1 MWKVWNTMPVRDGDL
16 LARLN
21 ALKPSSVR
29 LKTEPKASIDV
40 EVGRPPTI
48 EDKLAE
54 RLKALRSSSTES
66 GVDVRTKAL
75 YADKAELLTAQIKD
89 EVASEADPI
98 RDWQHA
104 SGDEQTL
111 DHLLAELGP
120 DISDGLDAENPKHIA
135 SLLREAKEALPS
147 QAEAAQGDGADQEE
161 WQHIGPE
168 DAEDGSVEEG
178 NSRIAQ
184 ERLEDGEADEYVQKV
199 LAELE
204 LERKDGSEERRNAQ
218 NEGARVGD
226 EADVHDLGLP
236 STPLAMPPS
245 LAPTEHEPPTYEDS
259 ELEARFSKLGL
270 DLPSTPTA
278 PPSAKPKVKPSI
290 PGGKANS
297 KLPTYTDDDIESWC
311 CICNE
316 DGEVRCLGCE
326 GDIYCQQCWR
336 EGHGNG
342 PGQEKG
348 HRAVQFVRKGGGG
361 MAAA

>member
-1 MWKVWNTMPVRDGDL
+1 MPVRDGDL

-29 LKTEPKASIDV
+29 LEPELKASIDV
-40 EVGRPPTI
+40 EVSRPQTI

-66 GVDVRTKAL
+66 GVDGRTKAL
-75 YADKAELLTAQIKD
+75 YADSADVLTAQIKD

-98 RDWQHA
+98 RDWQHTG
-104 SGDEQTL
+104 GDEQTL
-111 DHLLAELGP
+111 DDLLAELGP
-120 DISDGLDAENPKHIA
+120 GVSGGLDPEDPKHIA
-135 SLLREAKEALPS
+135 SLLREAKQALPS
-147 QAEAAQGDGADQEE
+147 QAEAAQGGGTDQEE
-161 WQHIGPE
+161 WQHVGPE
-168 DAEDGSVEEG
+168 DVADGNVEEG
-178 NSRIAQ
+178 SSRIAQ
-184 ERLEDGEADEYVQKV
+184 ERLDDGEADEYVQKV
-199 LAELE
+199 LAELD
-204 LERKDGSEERRNAQ
+204 LERKDGSDEPNEVQ
-218 NEGARVGD
+218 NERARGGD
-226 EADVHDLGLP
+226 GTDVHDLGMP

-245 LAPTEHEPPTYEDS
+245 LASTKHEPPTYEDS

-278 PPSAKPKVKPSI
+278 PPSAKPKAISST
-290 PGGKANS
+290 PGGKATS

-336 EGHGNG
+336 EGHGNR

>member
-1 MWKVWNTMPVRDGDL
+1 MPAQDGDL

-29 LKTEPKASIDV
+29 LETEPTASIDV
-40 EVGRPPTI
+40 EVSRPQTV

-54 RLKALRSSSTES
+54 RLKALRSSSTGS
-66 GVDVRTKAL
+66 AVDGRTKAL
-75 YADKAELLTAQIKD
+75 YADHADVLTAQVKD
-89 EVASEADPI
+89 EVASESDPI
-98 RDWQHA
+98 RDWQHTG
-104 SGDEQTL
+104 GDEQTL
-111 DHLLAELGP
+111 DDLLAELGP
-120 DISDGLDAENPKHIA
+120 DVPTGLDPEDPKHIA
-135 SLLREAKEALPS
+135 SLLREAEQALTS
-147 QAEAAQGDGADQEE
+147 RADAAQGEGTDQEE
-161 WQHIGPE
+161 WQHVGPE
-168 DAEDGSVEEG
+168 DVADGNAEEDS
-178 NSRIAQ
+178 SRIAQ
-184 ERLEDGEADEYVQKV
+184 ERLDDGKADEYVQKV

-204 LERKDGSEERRNAQ
+204 LERKDGSEESNKVQDERARGGDGNA
-218 NEGARVGD
+218 
-226 EADVHDLGLP
+226 VHDLGMP

-245 LAPTEHEPPTYEDS
+245 LASTEHEPPTYEDS

-278 PPSAKPKVKPSI
+278 LPSAKPKANSST
-290 PGGKANS
+290 PGGKATS

-311 CICNE
+311 CICNK

-336 EGHGNG
+336 EGHGKG

-348 HRAVQFVRKGGGG
+348 HRAVQFVRKGSGG